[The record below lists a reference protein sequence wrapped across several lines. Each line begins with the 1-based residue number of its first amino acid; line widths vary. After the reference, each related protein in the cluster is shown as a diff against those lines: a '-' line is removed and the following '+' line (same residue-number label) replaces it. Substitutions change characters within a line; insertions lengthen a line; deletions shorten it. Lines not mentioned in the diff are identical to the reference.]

1 MEMVPSESE
10 VPSDASWISSDHTG
24 LRSDCVSVGH
34 IKKAISDDSFVD
46 VDKSSKSLLSFTGN
60 SNVYSLYC
68 FLLNQRIPFPFR
80 DICIFCKCIRNDN
93 DNYFM
98 SFREENAMEEIQ
110 VYKDKK
116 RADGPIPLGGD
127 TYGLINLRDSI
138 IPPWVISGISAA
150 MKANGATFTIISKI
164 DPSSE
169 GLNVALDNISH
180 KLDSNATSSSR
191 TEDNTLGI
199 RNTVL
204 VPSLRNGALR
214 SVSFRSDPSRFR
226 FTHETSFVRQ
236 HANIW
241 SRSIIV
247 LYIVSFFRQFIRS
260 VRKTDYLT
268 LRHGFINAHLN
279 PGMKFNF
286 HKYIKRSLEDD
297 FKVVVG
303 IRYVILLVIVMILA
317 VGTKLQAII
326 ASMALEI
333 QQRHEVIQG
342 MPLVK
347 LSNHHFW
354 FGRPHLVLFLIHFIL
369 FVNAF
374 QLANFLWIWFL
385 FGLRSCF
392 HESFSYVVARICI
405 GVAVHL
411 LCSYITL
418 PLYALVSQMGSHIK
432 MSIFDEQTSKAL
444 KKWRDAARKR
454 NKRGSSHSPSVT
466 PSPSPGQSP
475 MASPASRHLHRYRTM
490 GYAGEGIRRSHSDNE
505 ISDVDIEMSI
515 TRSELNRKNA
525 PQEMRLNVEER
536 RDEDEGRDRRD
547 EDDFSF
553 VKLGSRREQSK

>member
-1 MEMVPSESE
+1 MAG
-10 VPSDASWISSDHTG
+10 SDGGETRELSATPTWAVALICAVMIVISLLLEKG
-24 LRSDCVSVGH
+24 LHHIGEWFHKKNKNALVEALEKVKNELMILGFISLLLVFFQNYIAEICIPESVGNTMLPCRRGA
-34 IKKAISDDSFVD
+34 KVSRRLLWADTKDFGSNRR
-46 VDKSSKSLLSFTGN
+46 SLANDTPFNCTNIRSWKEWEKETLS
-60 SNVYSLYC
+60 
-68 FLLNQRIPFPFR
+68 LNYEF
-80 DICIFCKCIRNDN
+80 
-93 DNYFM
+93 
-98 SFREENAMEEIQ
+98 S
-110 VYKDKK
+110 
-116 RADGPIPLGGD
+116 
-127 TYGLINLRDSI
+127 T
-138 IPPWVISGISAA
+138 
-150 MKANGATFTIISKI
+150 
-164 DPSSE
+164 
-169 GLNVALDNISH
+169 
-180 KLDSNATSSSR
+180 
-191 TEDNTLGI
+191 
-199 RNTVL
+199 
-204 VPSLRNGALR
+204 
-214 SVSFRSDPSRFR
+214 DPSRFR
-226 FTHETSFVRQ
+226 FTNDHSFVRQ

-241 SRSIIV
+241 SKSIIL

-260 VRKTDYLT
+260 VRQTDYLT

-286 HKYIKRSLEDD
+286 QKYIKRSLEDD

-303 IRYVILLVIVMILA
+303 ISPILWGCAVVILLLNVREFQELFWVTILPLFMILA

-333 QQRHEVIQG
+333 QQRNAVIQG

-354 FGRPHLVLFLIHFIL
+354 FGRPHLVLFLIHFTL

-392 HESFSYVVARICI
+392 HENFAYVVARICI

-454 NKRGSSHSPSVT
+454 NKKGSSHSPSVT

-475 MASPASRHLHRYRTM
+475 MASPARHLYRYKTM
-490 GYAGEGIRRSHSDNE
+490 GYAGEGMRRSHSDNE
-505 ISDVDIEMSI
+505 ISDVDIEMSV
-515 TRSELNRKNA
+515 TRSELNRKNSR
-525 PQEMRLNVEER
+525 QEMQLNVEER
-536 RDEDEGRDRRD
+536 RDEDDGRGRRD

-553 VKLGSRREQSK
+553 VKLGSRRGLSK

>member
-1 MEMVPSESE
+1 MAGSNSGETRELSETPTWA
-10 VPSDASWISSDHTG
+10 VALIC
-24 LRSDCVSVGH
+24 LVMIV
-34 IKKAISDDSFVD
+34 I
-46 VDKSSKSLLSFTGN
+46 SLLLEKGLHHIGEWFHKKNKSALAEALEKVKNELMILGFI
-60 SNVYSLYC
+60 SL
-68 FLLNQRIPFPFR
+68 LLVFFQNYIAE
-80 DICIFCKCIRNDN
+80 ICIPESAGNTMLPCRRGAKVTKRFLWADTKDFGSNRRSLANDTPFN
-93 DNYFM
+93 CTD
-98 SFREENAMEEIQ
+98 
-110 VYKDKK
+110 
-116 RADGPIPLGGD
+116 
-127 TYGLINLRDSI
+127 
-138 IPPWVISGISAA
+138 
-150 MKANGATFTIISKI
+150 
-164 DPSSE
+164 
-169 GLNVALDNISH
+169 
-180 KLDSNATSSSR
+180 
-191 TEDNTLGI
+191 
-199 RNTVL
+199 
-204 VPSLRNGALR
+204 
-214 SVSFRSDPSRFR
+214 
-226 FTHETSFVRQ
+226 
-236 HANIW
+236 
-241 SRSIIV
+241 
-247 LYIVSFFRQFIRS
+247 VSFFRQFIRS

-553 VKLGSRREQSK
+553 VKLGSRRGQSK